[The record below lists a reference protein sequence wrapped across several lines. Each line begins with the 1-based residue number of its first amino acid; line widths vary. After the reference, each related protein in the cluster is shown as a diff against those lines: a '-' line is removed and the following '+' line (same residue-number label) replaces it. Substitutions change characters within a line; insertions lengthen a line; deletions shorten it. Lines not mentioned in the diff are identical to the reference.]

1 MTQLLKNNLNICEFP
16 EKVMVLLILDML
28 REVIPLQK
36 RLLTELRKSLKLITK
51 SICDTAHQF
60 KLELSAYL

>member
-1 MTQLLKNNLNICEFP
+1 
-16 EKVMVLLILDML
+16 MVLLILDML